1 MSYIDVDYYRND
13 YEGAPV
19 DDDEMLKRMIKR
31 ASDVIDQITGY
42 KLQLSGVSFDVLAPF
57 IKEQVKKATA
67 AQTEYIA
74 LYGETS
80 SNTMIET
87 PVMQVG
93 KFRYGLLRGGKSE
106 GGGIDARFAQGAIAF
121 LRPTGLL
128 YSGVGVGT

>member
-1 MSYIDVDYYRND
+1 MAYIDTDYYTNIYKGMPIED
-13 YEGAPV
+13 P
-19 DDDEMLKRMIKR
+19 DMLKRMIVR
-31 ASDVIDQITGY
+31 ASDVIDQIINY
-42 KLQLSGVSFDVLAPF
+42 KLSGVDFDKVAPF
-57 IKEQVKKATA
+57 IKEQVMKATA

-80 SNTMIET
+80 ANTMIDT

-106 GGGIDARFAQGAIAF
+106 GAGKDARIAQGTIAF

-128 YSGVGVGT
+128 YSGVSVHD

>member
-1 MSYIDVDYYRND
+1 MAYIDADYYTNI
-13 YEGAPV
+13 YKGTPV
-19 DDDEMLKRMIKR
+19 EDPDMLNRMIAR
-31 ASDVIDQITGY
+31 ASDVVDQIINY
-42 KLQLSGVSFDVLAPF
+42 KLSGVDFDKLAPF
-57 IKEQVKKATA
+57 IKEQVMKATA

-80 SNTMIET
+80 ANTMIDT

-106 GGGIDARFAQGAIAF
+106 GAGRDARISQGTIAF

-128 YSGVGVGT
+128 YSGVPVHD

>member
-1 MSYIDVDYYRND
+1 MAYIDADYYTNI
-13 YEGAPV
+13 YKGMPV
-19 DDDEMLKRMIKR
+19 EDPDMLNRMIAR
-31 ASDVIDQITGY
+31 ASDVIDQIINY
-42 KLQLSGVSFDVLAPF
+42 KLSGVDFDKLAPF
-57 IKEQVKKATA
+57 IKEQIMKATA

-80 SNTMIET
+80 ANTMIDT

-106 GGGIDARFAQGAIAF
+106 GPGKDARIAQGTIAF

-128 YSGVGVGT
+128 NSSIDILC

>member
-1 MSYIDVDYYRND
+1 MAYIDADYYTNI
-13 YEGAPV
+13 YQGMPV
-19 DDDEMLKRMIKR
+19 EDPDMLNRMIAR
-31 ASDVIDQITGY
+31 ASDVVDQVINY
-42 KLQLSGVSFDVLAPF
+42 KLSGVDFDKIAPF
-57 IKEQVKKATA
+57 IKEQVMKATA

-80 SNTMIET
+80 ANTMIDT

-106 GGGIDARFAQGAIAF
+106 GQGKDARVAQGTVAF

-128 YSGVGVGT
+128 YTGVSVHD

>member
-1 MSYIDVDYYRND
+1 M
-13 YEGAPV
+13 
-19 DDDEMLKRMIKR
+19 
-31 ASDVIDQITGY
+31 
-42 KLQLSGVSFDVLAPF
+42 
-57 IKEQVKKATA
+57 KATA

-80 SNTMIET
+80 ANTMIDT

-106 GGGIDARFAQGAIAF
+106 GAGKDARIAQGTIAF

-128 YSGVGVGT
+128 YSGVSVHD

>member
-1 MSYIDVDYYRND
+1 MAYIDTDYYTNIYKGMPIED
-13 YEGAPV
+13 P
-19 DDDEMLKRMIKR
+19 DMLKRMIVR
-31 ASDVIDQITGY
+31 ASDVIDQIINC
-42 KLQLSGVSFDVLAPF
+42 KLSGVDFDKVAPF
-57 IKEQVKKATA
+57 IKEQVMKATA

-80 SNTMIET
+80 ANTMIDT

-106 GGGIDARFAQGAIAF
+106 GAGKDARIAQGTIAF

-128 YSGVGVGT
+128 YSGVSVHD

>member
-1 MSYIDVDYYRND
+1 MAYIDADYYTNI
-13 YEGAPV
+13 YKGMPV
-19 DDDEMLKRMIKR
+19 EDPDMLNRMIAR
-31 ASDVIDQITGY
+31 ASDVVDQIINY
-42 KLQLSGVSFDVLAPF
+42 KLSGVDFNKLVPF
-57 IKEQVKKATA
+57 IKEQVMKATA

-80 SNTMIET
+80 ANTMIDT

-106 GGGIDARFAQGAIAF
+106 GAGKDARIAQGTIAF

-128 YSGVGVGT
+128 YAGVSVHD

>member
-1 MSYIDVDYYRND
+1 MAYIDADYYN
-13 YEGAPV
+13 YEYKGTPV
-19 DDDEMLKRMIKR
+19 EDPDMLNRMIAR
-31 ASDVIDQITGY
+31 ASDVIDQIINY
-42 KLQLSGVSFDVLAPF
+42 KLSGVDFDKLAPF
-57 IKEQVKKATA
+57 IKGQVMKATA

-80 SNTMIET
+80 ANTMIDT

-106 GGGIDARFAQGAIAF
+106 GAGRDARIAQGTISF

-128 YSGVGVGT
+128 YAGVTVND